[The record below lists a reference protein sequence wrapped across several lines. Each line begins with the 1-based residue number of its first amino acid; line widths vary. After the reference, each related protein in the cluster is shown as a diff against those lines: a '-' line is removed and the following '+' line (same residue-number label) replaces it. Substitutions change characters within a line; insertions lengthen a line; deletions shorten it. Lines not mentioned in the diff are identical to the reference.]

1 MKKNLASRKSRIASL
16 LALGGLALAGL
27 VIGAPAPVAATG
39 PNVSFVLTKGRI
51 EPGND
56 YAIKINL
63 IGAAI
68 TSGGRPV
75 PVTAK
80 LHLGDQAFEPF
91 GDADSTAG
99 NVNQERPAVTS
110 MIVPEVRSY
119 EDFVTITA
127 TSWESSKRVLYT
139 RNSSKEKAFV
149 KVLRNGDA
157 VPDIAG
163 FDGQENV
170 EYFLRPYLSKDGQS
184 VWIHPNQV
192 LYLFELGTND
202 AKSSAA
208 DFQDLVVLV
217 TLGETVEE
225 LEEDLPTMHDYAVP
239 MRSASHFD

>member
-1 MKKNLASRKSRIASL
+1 MKNRNTSRTYRILSLAGIA
-16 LALGGLALAGL
+16 ALGLAGL
-27 VIGAPAPVAATG
+27 MLHAPAPVEATG
-39 PNVSFVLTKGRI
+39 PNFSFVLTKGRI
-51 EPGND
+51 VPGTD

-68 TSGGRPV
+68 TSSGRPV

-91 GDADSTAG
+91 GEADSPEG
-99 NVNQERPAVTS
+99 NVNQDRPVATS
-110 MIVPEVRSY
+110 MIVPEVRSF
-119 EDFVTITA
+119 EDYVTVTA
-127 TSWESSKRVLYT
+127 TSWNGSRPMYT
-139 RNSSKEKAFV
+139 RNSSTEKAFV

-157 VPDIAG
+157 LPDIAG
-163 FDGQENV
+163 FDGQEDV

-192 LYLFELGTND
+192 LYLFELGTSD
-202 AKSSAA
+202 ASSAAA

-225 LEEDLPTMHDYAVP
+225 LETDLPTMHDYAVP
-239 MRSASHFD
+239 MRSAVHAD